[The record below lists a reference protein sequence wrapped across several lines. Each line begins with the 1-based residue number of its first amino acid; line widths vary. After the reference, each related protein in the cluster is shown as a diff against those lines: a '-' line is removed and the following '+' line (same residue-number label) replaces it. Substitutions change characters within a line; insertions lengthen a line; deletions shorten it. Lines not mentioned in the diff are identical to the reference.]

1 MRLFLFWLLRAGLL
15 VCLDVSFAM
24 SVAHAGAFLQPPG
37 EGQVIASVR
46 FVRADAGF
54 DAGGR
59 LKTGSFYSKSEIQ
72 AYAEYG
78 LRDWMTIV
86 FSPSI
91 LHLHVQNAL
100 PAGYS
105 GVGDSE
111 LAARVRL
118 LAYGPAVISL
128 QAGGVARGD
137 MLGFGHRGLTGK
149 AAVQGDVR
157 LLAGSG
163 FACGPWH
170 CFADAQIGYRPAAS
184 GAAGEIRADL
194 TFGVRPMQS
203 VLLMVQGFSSFAP
216 GGVRVESHKL
226 QVSAVYD
233 LSKRLSFQLGVF
245 TSILGRN
252 APRER
257 GIISALWVRF

>member
-1 MRLFLFWLLRAGLL
+1 M
-15 VCLDVSFAM
+15 
-24 SVAHAGAFLQPPG
+24 QPPG
-37 EGQVIASVR
+37 EGQVITSVR

-59 LKTGSFYSKSEIQ
+59 LRTGSFYSKSEIQ

-91 LHLHVQNAL
+91 LHLHVPSAL
-100 PAGYS
+100 PAGYT

-118 LAYGPAVISL
+118 LAFGPAIISL
-128 QAGGVARGD
+128 QAGGVTRGD

>member
-1 MRLFLFWLLRAGLL
+1 MRLSVRWLLR
-15 VCLDVSFAM
+15 VSFAVCLADGLGI
-24 SVAHAGAFLQPPG
+24 SAAHAGAFLQPPG

-59 LKTGSFYSKSEIQ
+59 LRTGSFYSKSEIQ

-78 LRDWMTIV
+78 LRDWVTIV

-91 LHLHVQNAL
+91 LHLHVQSAL
-100 PAGYS
+100 PPGYS
-105 GVGDSE
+105 GMGDSE

-118 LAYGPAVISL
+118 LTYGPAVISL
-128 QAGGVARGD
+128 QGGGLTRGD

-149 AAVQGDVR
+149 AGVQGDIR

-163 FACGPWH
+163 FECGPWH

-194 TFGVRPMQS
+194 TFGARPVPS
-203 VLLMVQGFSSFAP
+203 LLVMLQGFSSFAP
-216 GGVRVESHKL
+216 GVVRAESHKL
-226 QVSAVYD
+226 QISAVYD
-233 LSKRLSFQLGVF
+233 FSKRFSFQLGVF
-245 TSILGRN
+245 ATVLGRN

-257 GIISALWVRF
+257 GIISAVWVRF